1 MVAQRQ
7 KAAARVVAAK
17 ATRNVSKSKG
27 KKARAT
33 ASALS
38 DW

>member
-7 KAAARVVAAK
+7 KAAGRAVAAK
-17 ATRNVSKSKG
+17 ATRNVSKAKG
-27 KKARAT
+27 KKAKKT
-33 ASALS
+33 AAAMA